1 MSSLFSNLPPESAD
15 KHIREAENEFIPP
28 NKRLKT
34 EVAAPLD
41 AQVKTAQLT
50 GKDPVA
56 TALIK
61 ITSHIGSSK
70 KFTKASELL
79 RQLILEHKIGQEHSK
94 LVFEALKASL
104 REPSSA
110 EDPQLR
116 REYLKLF
123 TLASKAADMFT
134 AREKS
139 QLDVYGIWSVTRNQ
153 LHTDDSFT
161 FNRTIKS
168 IKESISHLPDAT
180 EEEEEALQTI
190 KARLPEEPQL
200 PELDSSGCN
209 DCEPPEADPFGLDAL
224 ITQDKRKIKL
234 MKPSTWSS
242 KEILGMKRE
251 ALLDCFD
258 TMKACYGRPWARTS
272 VDLAIEDLNE
282 HREKFCSSQQA
293 RIQDM
298 MQFVQQQRL
307 RRKQGVAA
315 ASRESQRDTTAF
327 ENARKEWGRATIS
340 ARGKVGAGGDHQSET
355 WLG

>member
-1 MSSLFSNLPPESAD
+1 MSSLFSNLPTESAD
-15 KHIREAENEFIPP
+15 KHIREAEEELIPP

-34 EVAAPLD
+34 EVAASLN
-41 AQVKTAQLT
+41 AQVKPPQLT

-61 ITSHIGSSK
+61 ITSHISSSK

-110 EDPQLR
+110 EDPQMR

-200 PELDSSGCN
+200 PELDSSEE
-209 DCEPPEADPFGLDAL
+209 CEVPEADPFGLDAL

-272 VDLAIEDLNE
+272 VDLAIKDLNE
-282 HREKFCSSQQA
+282 HRDKFCSSQQA
-293 RIQDM
+293 RIQDL